1 MYYAGASV
9 KCIRGIQVS
18 RPIGI
23 AGTAPHLGAVAIRYN
38 IHRGAV
44 LLYTPTCEGLNA
56 AAAHLRNA
64 HREYIR
70 SPPLADTPY
79 TIHGVQA
86 VLIVERKKKIHSI
99 APYRLG

>member
-23 AGTAPHLGAVAIRYN
+23 AGTAPHLGAAAIRCV
-38 IHRGAV
+38 HRGAV
-44 LLYTPTCEGLNA
+44 LLYTPTCEGRYNA
-56 AAAHLRNA
+56 AVHLRNA

-70 SPPLADTPY
+70 SPPLVDTSY
-79 TIHGVQA
+79 TVHGA
-86 VLIVERKKKIHSI
+86 
-99 APYRLG
+99 